1 MSANNRRKVI
11 SIHGLLRLRRL
22 DVHCELHV
30 HRSTRFAEKKNNL
43 FLQDLFP
50 FTFFLP
56 ARRLF
61 SSNCMQITCHLNA
74 LSYSKSKQ
82 RKGTVIITIL
92 HWGHMFGPLNFPK
105 TMEFWIVYSVG
116 FPPRLAPPSSPTSML
131 LVGVSERPVK
141 ILSDPILTVER
152 ILWRT
157 TMLIFI
163 NAVVGIVS
171 QHKSA
176 GPKTKHR
183 WNYRAQD
190 CHR

>member
-1 MSANNRRKVI
+1 M
-11 SIHGLLRLRRL
+11 
-22 DVHCELHV
+22 
-30 HRSTRFAEKKNNL
+30 
-43 FLQDLFP
+43 
-50 FTFFLP
+50 
-56 ARRLF
+56 
-61 SSNCMQITCHLNA
+61 
-74 LSYSKSKQ
+74 
-82 RKGTVIITIL
+82 
-92 HWGHMFGPLNFPK
+92 
-105 TMEFWIVYSVG
+105 YSVG

-176 GPKTKHR
+176 EPKTKHR
-183 WNYRAQD
+183 
-190 CHR
+190 